1 MLGVHFV
8 DNNNSKAVDTIGIEI
23 DIIKRNNITIV
34 ESNSN
39 VRYKIKSY
47 DEITNFCVAEEYED
61 ELNLPAKANPSEI
74 DPKYKD
80 LLMSELFEL
89 KNLWFTFTKKINSML
104 TILPSEILNRYDMVS
119 KTL

>member
-1 MLGVHFV
+1 MRKFEEDKDKIKKVIGVHFK
-8 DNNNSKAVDTIGIEI
+8 DNNPLLADETIGIEI
-23 DIIKRNNITIV
+23 EIIKRNNMSLI
-34 ESNSN
+34 ESNTN

-47 DEITNFCVAEEYED
+47 DERTNFCMAEEYED
-61 ELNLPAKANPSEI
+61 ELNLPAKANPTEL

-104 TILPSEILNRYDMVS
+104 TILP
-119 KTL
+119 